1 MKRDALNDDDYD
13 EVCRVIGDAVIVCC
27 RSAGMTPAVA
37 KSTTC
42 LNVYVSS
49 APTVNAMSSG
59 CWIMLS
65 G

>member
-13 EVCRVIGDAVIVCC
+13 EVCRVIGDAVIVLSE
-27 RSAGMTPAVA
+27 RGLTPAVA

-49 APTVNAMSSG
+49 VPTVNGMSSG